1 LATVDSSKTAPGLQG
16 PNIDE
21 NDVNTN
27 LGRSSCRRSKTIKKR
42 IKGKGKAPVEEE
54 EAESP
59 LPNLEPSTRHSKKH
73 QTLLRAQHP
82 GRSTNQLSTTSRT
95 DVTRSSK
102 RRQEEGLKLDTMR
115 EIKRRKTAVAKE
127 FRRLAK
133 RLEAN
138 NDEDSMLDAAI
149 NELTKNMSRKEL
161 VESFKALMV
170 ESDEWTTD
178 NEET

>member
-1 LATVDSSKTAPGLQG
+1 M
-16 PNIDE
+16 
-21 NDVNTN
+21 
-27 LGRSSCRRSKTIKKR
+27 
-42 IKGKGKAPVEEE
+42 
-54 EAESP
+54 
-59 LPNLEPSTRHSKKH
+59 EPSTSHSKNH
-73 QTLLRAQHP
+73 LNQLRAQHP
-82 GRSTNQLSTTSRT
+82 RRSTNQLSTTSRT

>member
-1 LATVDSSKTAPGLQG
+1 M
-16 PNIDE
+16 DE
-21 NDVNTN
+21 DDVNTN
-27 LGRSSCRRSKTIKKR
+27 LGRSSCRRSKTTKER
-42 IKGKGKAPVEEE
+42 IKGKGKASVEEEE

-59 LPNLEPSTRHSKKH
+59 LPNMEPSTSHSKNH
-73 QTLLRAQHP
+73 HNLLRAKHP
-82 GRSTNQLSTTSRT
+82 RRSTNQLSTKSRT

-102 RRQEEGLKLDTMR
+102 RRQEEGLKLDKMR

-149 NELTKNMSRKEL
+149 NELTKNTSRKEL